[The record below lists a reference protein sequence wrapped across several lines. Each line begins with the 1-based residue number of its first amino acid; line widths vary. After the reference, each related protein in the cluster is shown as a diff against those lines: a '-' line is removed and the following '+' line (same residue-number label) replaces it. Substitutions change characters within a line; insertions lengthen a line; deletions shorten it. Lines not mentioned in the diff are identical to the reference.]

1 RWFGRFEVGAEVEGY
16 SGNPPG
22 FDAWRFVDRV
32 SGRPYLAPRFS
43 RDAARP
49 QMSEREPPDPLAQLG
64 ERINRAR
71 SERIR
76 REPAVGDRSALQQG
90 ISFGLRIGIELV
102 VAIGVATGLGW
113 AIDHWLGTRPW
124 GIIVLFFL
132 GVAAGMLN
140 VYRAVSGIS
149 TPVGF
154 RRPDTDNS
162 GARARP
168 DAWDDDEN

>member
-1 RWFGRFEVGAEVEGY
+1 M
-16 SGNPPG
+16 S
-22 FDAWRFVDRV
+22 DRK
-32 SGRPYLAPRFS
+32 
-43 RDAARP
+43 
-49 QMSEREPPDPLAQLG
+49 PPDPLAGLG
-64 ERINRAR
+64 ERIDRAR
-71 SERIR
+71 AERV
-76 REPAVGDRSALQQG
+76 REQPTVGDRSALQQG
-90 ISFGLRIGIELV
+90 IGFGFRIGIELV

-113 AIDHWLGTRPW
+113 AIDRWLGTRPW

-140 VYRAVSGIS
+140 VYRAVSGIT

-154 RRPDTDNS
+154 RRPDADNS